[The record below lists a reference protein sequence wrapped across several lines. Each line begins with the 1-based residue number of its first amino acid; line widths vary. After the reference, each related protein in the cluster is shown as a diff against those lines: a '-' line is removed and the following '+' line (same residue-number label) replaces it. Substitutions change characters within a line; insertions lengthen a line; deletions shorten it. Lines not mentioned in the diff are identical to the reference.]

1 MTIRCAQCGEEVTD
15 GTARC
20 PHCEYTPYS
29 SMVFVGISMVVVGI
43 LISLLTV
50 IGAVFGIPLA
60 VVGLYRIYES
70 SNVTVDSEY
79 WT

>member
-1 MTIRCAQCGEEVTD
+1 MTIRCAQCEKEVSDT
-15 GTARC
+15 TTRC
-20 PHCEYTPYS
+20 PECGYTPYS
-29 SMVFVGISMVVVGI
+29 KMVFVGISMVVVGI
-43 LISLLTV
+43 LISLTV

-79 WT
+79 WL